1 MANQKG
7 INLIGSLIEDYGE
20 EVVQFYM
27 RSIQD
32 NAELSVRNLL
42 KEVSKRFEGKE
53 LKAVDYM
60 DDGSPIC
67 LSVTIDGE
75 KGEAVFDFTGT
86 GPEVYGNTNAPEAV
100 TYSAIIYCLRCLIK
114 EDIPLNQGCLSPI
127 TVLIPPKSFL
137 SPSGTAAV
145 VGGNV
150 LTSQR
155 VTDVVLKAFH
165 ACAASQGDCN
175 NLTFGFGGN
184 VAGEEAVR
192 GFGYY
197 ETIAGGSGAGP
208 GWDGTDG
215 VHTHMTNT
223 RITDAEVFERR
234 YPVVLREF
242 GLREGSLGRGQQ
254 RGGEGVVRDIEFR
267 IPVQVS
273 ILSERRVYHPY
284 GLEGGEDGSCG
295 MNVWVRKVPRVEGSD
310 PGDAKTNG
318 HANGGVKAEEPQE
331 YRHINLG
338 GKNTASMQAG
348 ERIII
353 MTPGGGGWGPVG
365 KGSESRQHERQD
377 PKQSWRGG
385 SIASRQAEAEA
396 SA

>member
-1 MANQKG
+1 MH
-7 INLIGSLIEDYGE
+7 
-20 EVVQFYM
+20 
-27 RSIQD
+27 SIQD

-42 KEVSKRFEGKE
+42 KDVSSRFSGQD
-53 LKAVDYM
+53 LAAIDFM
-60 DDGSPIC
+60 DDGSPIQ
-67 LSVTIDGE
+67 LKITIDAE

-86 GPEVYGNTNAPEAV
+86 GPEVYANWNAPEAV
-100 TYSAIIYCLRCLIK
+100 TYSAIIYCLRCLIS
-114 EDIPLNQGCLSPI
+114 EDIPLNQGCLKPVKVI
-127 TVLIPPKSFL
+127 IPPKSFL

-155 VTDVVLKAFH
+155 VTDVVLKAFQ

-184 VAGEEAVR
+184 VSGQKAVK

-208 GWDGTDG
+208 TWDGTNG

-234 YPVVLREF
+234 YPVILREF
-242 GLREGSLGRGQQ
+242 SLRSDSHGKGQHK
-254 RGGEGVVRDIEFR
+254 GGDGVIRDIEFR

-284 GLEGGEDGSCG
+284 GLEGGEDAQCG
-295 MNVWVRKVPRVEGSD
+295 KNIWVRKVDKVAGSD
-310 PGDAKTNG
+310 ADMKENG
-318 HANGGVKAEEPQE
+318 AHTITAGKETKVEQE
-331 YRHINLG
+331 YRYTSLG
-338 GKNTASMQAG
+338 AKNTAAMRAG

-353 MTPGGGGWGPVG
+353 MTPGGGGWGPAG
-365 KGSESRQHERQD
+365 KASEAAIRHD
-377 PKQSWRGG
+377 PKQNWKGG
-385 SIASRQAEAEA
+385 SVAARQAEGEA